1 MRRFIDIACKSCKV
15 QELDQYLDWNDPYPQ
30 CKACGGETERLLL
43 PRSTGTVIGDDIPG
57 GLEIRNG
64 LCNADGTPRK
74 YYSHSEIR
82 REAQKRGLVNHV
94 EHQGGRGSDKSPH
107 TVRWT

>member
-1 MRRFIDIACKSCKV
+1 MTICEV
-15 QELDQYLDWNDPYPQ
+15 
-30 CKACGGETERLLL
+30 CGGELHIGDY
-43 PRSTGTVIGDDIPG
+43 PFCGGVAANHQPAGGVVIGDDIPG
-57 GLEIRNG
+57 GLEIKNV

-82 REAQKRGLVNHV
+82 AEAKRRGYHQHV
-94 EHQGGRGSDKSPH
+94 EHVTPKGTDKSAH